1 MAKYIVLI
9 YEDEKSWEQ
18 ADDRENGEVFQK
30 HMEFRDRNSAA
41 VLGGEPLEFTATA
54 TSVRPNGAGGFV
66 VTDGPFIETKE
77 ALCGFYLL
85 DAPDDAAAV
94 TLAKQVPAPYGG
106 VEVRRVR
113 SMER

>member
-9 YEDEKSWEQ
+9 YEDEKRWEQ
-18 ADDRENGEVFQK
+18 ADERENGEVFQK
-30 HMEFRDRNSAA
+30 HMEFRDRNATA
-41 VLGGEPLEFTATA
+41 VLGGEPLEFTVAA
-54 TSVRPNGAGGFV
+54 TSVRPGGTGGFV

-85 DAPDDAAAV
+85 DAPDDATAMEM
-94 TLAKQVPAPYGG
+94 AKQVPAPYGG

-113 SMER
+113 GMEH